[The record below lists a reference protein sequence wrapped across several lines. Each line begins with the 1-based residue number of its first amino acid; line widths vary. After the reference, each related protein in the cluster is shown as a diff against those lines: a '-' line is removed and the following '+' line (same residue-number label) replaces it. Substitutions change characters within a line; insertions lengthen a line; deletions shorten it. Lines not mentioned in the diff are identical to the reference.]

1 VRVAFVYPNP
11 REELARQVAA
21 GKAPDTALL
30 GQNHLAGFGIESFV
44 YDSAL
49 RRVHAT
55 HGLAHRATWIA
66 REATL
71 PWELRNADVVVTP
84 LVNLLPLFA
93 RLQRRPRVLVLSYGT
108 GSLWAR
114 ASRPRRALLRAS
126 LNAAAGIV
134 TISEAGRD
142 RVIRDVG
149 VDATRV
155 QSVPFGIDEV
165 FWQTAP
171 PTSNGHVLTVGRD
184 LARDYKT
191 FAEALEGL
199 PVRAVVVA
207 KDENLRGV
215 RLPPNVEVRMHIPLA
230 ELRQLYVD
238 ATCVVVPMVPD
249 GDPRGTESSGNTAL
263 LEAMSSGRATVA
275 TERASLR
282 EYLYDDATI
291 TTPAQDPVALRAAI
305 QRLTDNPAEAA
316 AMGTAARRRV
326 VERHTTTQ
334 FAERLSAIIKEVGA
348 R

>member
-11 REELARQVAA
+11 RGELAREVAA
-21 GKAPDTALL
+21 GNAPDTALL

-108 GSLWAR
+108 ASLWAR
-114 ASRPRRALLRAS
+114 ASGPRRVLLRAS
-126 LNAAAGIV
+126 LNAAAGVV

-155 QSVPFGIDEV
+155 QSVPFGIDEA
-165 FWQTAP
+165 FWQAAP
-171 PTSNGHVLTVGRD
+171 PASQGHVLTVGRD

-191 FAEALEGL
+191 FAEALDGL

-207 KDENLRGV
+207 KDENLLGV
-215 RLPPNVEVRMHIPLA
+215 RLAPNVEVRTHIPLE
-230 ELRQLYVD
+230 ELRQLYAD
-238 ATCVVVPMVPD
+238 AACVVVPMVRD

-263 LEAMSSGRATVA
+263 LEAMACGRATVV

-282 EYLYDDATI
+282 EYIYADATI
-291 TTPAQDPVALRAAI
+291 TTPPQDPSALRTAI
-305 QRLTDNPAEAA
+305 QRLTNDPAETAA
-316 AMGTAARRRV
+316 LGAAARRHI

-334 FAERLSAIIKEVGA
+334 FAERLAAIIKQVGA
-348 R
+348 G